1 MAGKKPFFITGAN
14 AKIRVNKK
22 TLAFCVDVS
31 YSINVNHATP
41 TILGMY
47 EPTGVEPLGYVVT
60 GQFSV
65 IRYTAN
71 AKSAIGNNS
80 APNGVDETGNGLG
93 YWGEQSVADKLKQ
106 GIKIP
111 PKDRRADESLNPRKL
126 DKATGFEI
134 EIFQKVGGRQ
144 LGVAKIREARITR
157 ADFNLSTNAPALQ
170 TFAFTALYA
179 DEDSFLADFSG
190 LGQHFT

>member
-14 AKIRVNKK
+14 AKIKVNNK

-31 YSINVNHATP
+31 YSININHTTP
-41 TILGMY
+41 TVLGMY
-47 EPTGVEPLGYVVT
+47 EPTSVEPLGYVVT

-71 AKSAIGNNS
+71 AKSTVGDNN
-80 APNGVDETGNGLG
+80 APNSVNDSGNGLG
-93 YWGEQSVADKLKQ
+93 YWGSQSIEDKLKK
-106 GIKIP
+106 GINIP
-111 PKDRRADESLNPRKL
+111 AKDRRADESLNPRKL
-126 DKATGFEI
+126 DRATGFEI
-134 EIFQKVGGRQ
+134 EIFQKIDGKQ
-144 LGVAKIREARITR
+144 LGVAKIRGARITR
-157 ADFNLSTNAPALQ
+157 ADFSLSTNSPAVQ
-170 TFAFTALYA
+170 TFGFTALYA